1 MGYAKIYCSSD
12 YHWPA
17 GVWNIINLIATYHTL
32 PGDLQSFWVQYMS
45 GLTTAG
51 WVVLVANLILISWLF
66 WPDILKRLGHGAKP
80 KIDWV
85 GLIEELKAAKG
96 EHSKV
101 DLAGC

>member
-1 MGYAKIYCSSD
+1 MRRFIV
-12 YHWPA
+12 PA
-17 GVWNIINLIATYHTL
+17 IIIGLPVVWNIINLIATYHTL